1 MLLRFVRPTPVRT
14 QPQFVRPSKRLVSQ
28 QVEVQDKS
36 SQRERGDRSEREVD
50 RPRQRDFDRRVAS
63 RPRGGFG
70 SLDRFMDDFFLAPDL
85 TSLARWDPFSGFDR
99 SIRRALKEGMRDL
112 DRTEFDWSP
121 SADLSETKDSYVI
134 RANLPGVKKD
144 NIKIEVDHNIVTL
157 RGERKD
163 EHEEKNEDT
172 RFHKKESVYG
182 NFMRRF
188 TLPEDIDPKKIKA
201 TYKDGVLSLSIPKSE
216 ESEAVQVPIM
226 DEEAPKTNGN
236 SQ

>member
-1 MLLRFVRPTPVRT
+1 
-14 QPQFVRPSKRLVSQ
+14 
-28 QVEVQDKS
+28 
-36 SQRERGDRSEREVD
+36 
-50 RPRQRDFDRRVAS
+50 
-63 RPRGGFG
+63 
-70 SLDRFMDDFFLAPDL
+70 MDDFFLAPDL